1 MVASSAVGNKTVDGT
16 VEGTVD
22 GTAVVGLVA
31 VALEQ
36 VVVLP
41 REVQVVESVPFWVE
55 VQPLEV

>member
-1 MVASSAVGNKTVDGT
+1 MVASSAAGNKTVDGT
-16 VEGTVD
+16 VEGSVD

-31 VALEQ
+31 VALEP
-36 VVVLP
+36 VVLP